1 MTLASGSRLGAYE
14 VVSMLGAGGMGE
26 VYRARDTKLGR
37 DVAIKV
43 MPDPVAA
50 DPDRLA
56 RFEREATTLASLNHP
71 NIAAVYAVEGRAIVM
86 ELVAGEDLSELIT
99 ERNQLA
105 PVAAGIEIDDAL
117 SIARQIAGALEAA
130 HDAGIIHRDLKPA
143 NIKIRPDGAV
153 KILDFG
159 LAKVMDPAG
168 APSADAMKS
177 PTLTARATAMGT
189 IVGTAAYMAPEQ
201 ARGRAVDRRADV
213 WAFGCVLFEM
223 ISGRRA
229 FAGDTITDVL
239 AAVVREEPDW
249 SSLPASTP
257 NHVVALLRKCLQKDP
272 ARRLRDMGDAR
283 LELDE
288 PAAVAAVSATV
299 PIAAPSRGR
308 SRGERL
314 AWLVASVVTLA
325 SLAAIFLLITFR
337 PRAADALEYRIEITT
352 PPAPD
357 PMSFAVS
364 PDGTSVAFVAQ
375 QAGQPRLLLRRLTSV
390 DTRTLE
396 GTEGAGL
403 PFWSPDG
410 KALGFFAESKL
421 KRLDISGGPVQTLA
435 PVNGARGG
443 AWAPDGTVLFALVS
457 GPIFRVPAAGGAPPV
472 PLTKLLPR
480 QSSHRF
486 PRFLSD
492 GRHFLYYAQA
502 GIDDQRGIYLASLDQ
517 PEGLRLMQ
525 ADSAAVPLDGGLI
538 LFVRQG
544 TLSAQQLD
552 LSGRRLTGDVSV
564 VADDVAVDVP
574 LNVAA
579 FSAARG
585 TLMYRTGRTVGL
597 RRLVWFD
604 RAGKRLGDVGDTDP
618 SAARAPELSPDGRQ
632 VVLDRSVSGNTDVWR
647 LDVERGVRTRLTFD
661 TGPDS
666 FAVWS
671 PDGSRLVFSS
681 ARAGV
686 YDMYT
691 KSASGSGAEETLL
704 KSERN
709 KIPLNWTPDG
719 RFLLYRVSSI
729 GSYDLFALPM
739 MGAGGDRTPVPVAT
753 SSFDEREGQFS
764 PDGKWIAYQSNES
777 GTFEIYVQPSRRRMA
792 GGRYRREGACRSDGI
807 RAGTS
812 SSTWGSTAV
821 CSPRP
826 FPSAKVARS
835 RRARRFRSSTRVPP
849 GVRFPGRTVS
859 RSSVA
864 RDGRFLA
871 MIRPDAGSTSE
882 FEVILNWRGK

>member
-1 MTLASGSRLGAYE
+1 MYE

-43 MPDPVAA
+43 LPEPVAA

-71 NIAAVYAVEGRAIVM
+71 NIAAVYAVERRAIVM
-86 ELVAGEDLSELIT
+86 ELVAGQDLSELIT
-99 ERNQLA
+99 ERNQTP
-105 PVAAGIEIDDAL
+105 PVAAAIEIDDAL
-117 SIARQIAGALEAA
+117 SIARQIAAALEAA

-143 NIKIRPDGAV
+143 NIKIRPDGVV
-153 KILDFG
+153 KVLDFG

-168 APSADAMKS
+168 ASSADAMKS

-249 SSLPASTP
+249 SALPASTP
-257 NHVVALLRKCLQKDP
+257 SHVVALLRKCLQKDP

-288 PAAVAAVSATV
+288 PAAVAAPSATV
-299 PIAAPSRGR
+299 PIAAPSRSR

-314 AWLVASVVTLA
+314 AWLVATVVTLA
-325 SLAAIFLLITFR
+325 SLAAILLLITFR

-421 KRLDISGGPVQTLA
+421 KRLDVSGGPVQTLA

-443 AWAPDGTVLFALVS
+443 AWAPDGTILFALVS
-457 GPIFRVPAAGGAPPV
+457 GPIFRVPAAGGVPPV

-525 ADSAAVPLDGGLI
+525 ADSAAVPVDGDLI

-552 LSGRRLTGDVSV
+552 LKGRKLTGDVSV
-564 VADDVAVDVP
+564 VADDVAMDVP

-579 FSAARG
+579 VSAARG

-632 VVLDRSVSGNTDVWR
+632 IVLDRSVSGNTDVWR

-686 YDMYT
+686 YAHVHQVSQRQRCRGDPPEVGSQQDPAQLDARRQIPAVQGLQHRQLRSLRAANERSGRRPDARARRYELVRRTGGAVLTRREVDRLPVERVRHVRDLRTAVPEGGWQVAGLAGRGRAGPM
-691 KSASGSGAEETLL
+691 ASGRARALL
-704 KSERN
+704 H
-709 KIPLNWTPDG
+709 
-719 RFLLYRVSSI
+719 
-729 GSYDLFALPM
+729 
-739 MGAGGDRTPVPVAT
+739 
-753 SSFDEREGQFS
+753 
-764 PDGKWIAYQSNES
+764 
-777 GTFEIYVQPSRRRMA
+777 GTRRPS
-792 GGRYRREGACRSDGI
+792 
-807 RAGTS
+807 
-812 SSTWGSTAV
+812 V
-821 CSPRP
+821 
-826 FPSAKVARS
+826 
-835 RRARRFRSSTRVPP
+835 RRARFRQQRWRGPDGHADSALQP
-849 GVRFPGRTVS
+849 GYRRGCDS
-859 RSSVA
+859 RDGPSAGPVA

-882 FEVILNWRGK
+882 IEVILNWRGK